1 MWELSA
7 GVELTMVTSSSRE
20 TEILTPDRQ
29 RLFVRFYE
37 AQSPVPGRRTLL
49 IAHGAS
55 EHGDRYRHIAEFFTG
70 QGWNV
75 IVGDHRGH
83 GRSTGVRT
91 HIKTFEQYAQDLE
104 LIRSHFALAPES
116 TAVLG
121 HSMGGLI
128 AIRHAQL
135 FPGRSAGLVLI
146 SPLLRVKVPIP
157 RRTLALGRVLSVLAP
172 RTRFRSRV
180 DPRTVTRC
188 PEALKRRLQ
197 DALMHRSVTARWF
210 FAMRAGVQSAW
221 KAAHKIR
228 SPILILQAGAD
239 QIVDPRAPEL
249 WLKTI
254 PSRDAEFRCFP
265 DHFHELLNEPDWP
278 DTAHLISD
286 WLAHRIARPETI
298 GSPAMANAEVLAE
311 SMSD

>member
-1 MWELSA
+1 MSA
-7 GVELTMVTSSSRE
+7 GVELTMVTSFSRE

-29 RLFVRFYE
+29 RLFVRLYE
-37 AQSPVPGRRTLL
+37 AQSPAQSSMPGRTLL

-104 LIRSHFALAPES
+104 LIRDRFALAPES

-157 RRTLALGRVLSVLAP
+157 RRTLALGRVLSFVAP

-180 DPRTVTRC
+180 D

-221 KAAHKIR
+221 KAAHKIQ
-228 SPILILQAGAD
+228 SPILILQAGSD

-249 WLKTI
+249 WLKTV
-254 PSRDAEFRCFP
+254 PSRDAEFRTFP

-286 WLAHRIARPETI
+286 WLAPRVAPLERT
-298 GSPAMANAEVLAE
+298 GSPALANAESMVG